1 MSAQVRG
8 AGVELLM
15 IEVEATPAQVHEALV
30 AAGGQRDTTAEEW
43 HRGLEVITLD
53 ESAFA
58 PMLRALH
65 PVQAPS
71 LTWLGVPVR
80 WTTAIQSPEGRIVVR
95 AWPLSLE
102 VGEAALI
109 DVALD
114 FANALR
120 RERLLLPGRVL
131 VLAPGGSAF
140 PLDPQG
146 QPAPGPVTRA
156 MVGRNVR
163 LLAFRPRFQAA
174 QVR

>member
-1 MSAQVRG
+1 MSAEIRG
-8 AGVELLM
+8 AGVELLT
-15 IEVEATPAQVHEALV
+15 IEVEATTAEVHEALV

-53 ESAFA
+53 EASFQ

-65 PVQAPS
+65 PVRTPT

-80 WTTAIQSPEGRIVVR
+80 WTTALRSQEGRIQVR
-95 AWPLSLE
+95 AWPLSME
-102 VGEAALI
+102 VGEAAI
-109 DVALD
+109 VDVALD

-120 RERLLLPGRVL
+120 RERLLLPGQVL

-156 MVGRNVR
+156 LVGRNVQ